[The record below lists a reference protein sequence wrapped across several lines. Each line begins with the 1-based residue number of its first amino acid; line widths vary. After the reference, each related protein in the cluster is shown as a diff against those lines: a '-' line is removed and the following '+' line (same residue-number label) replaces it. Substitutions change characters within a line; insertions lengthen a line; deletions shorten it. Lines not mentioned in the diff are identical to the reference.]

1 MLPKQPFKHPPNI
14 VPRTTLKLSSLRY
27 LYITTS
33 YQTNLISIVTK
44 SIKFIPLRYLF
55 EPHIIIIYIFLVPQR
70 LFQTFAWQTLA
81 FTHLNNTTMPIL
93 VELILLAL
101 YTWMTNQ
108 IDANINHANI
118 ISLQCLGR
126 PIKFN

>member
-1 MLPKQPFKHPPNI
+1 MLYIAKTTIQTPPNI

-70 LFQTFAWQTLA
+70 LFQTFA
-81 FTHLNNTTMPIL
+81 
-93 VELILLAL
+93 
-101 YTWMTNQ
+101 
-108 IDANINHANI
+108 
-118 ISLQCLGR
+118 
-126 PIKFN
+126 